1 MNESIRIFNLKT
13 CRLLIRRAELERE
26 IKSRVKYGLK
36 PDCAYNALLGVD
48 FEIKGLELSLDNGIK
63 AVF

>member
-1 MNESIRIFNLKT
+1 
-13 CRLLIRRAELERE
+13 LLIRRAELERE